1 MCKDGATLGF
11 RILMLERNMGNY
23 LGGRRNDTWGL
34 IRKNTW
40 DTKATIT
47 NSDPDSMLIVPWK
60 RRHWRSVT
68 QVQSGSLIY
77 GDDAGL

>member
-40 DTKATIT
+40 DSKATVI
-47 NSDPDSMLIVPWK
+47 DSGADSKLIIPWQ
-60 RRHWRSVT
+60 RRYWRNVG
-68 QVQSGSLIY
+68 QM
-77 GDDAGL
+77 

>member
-1 MCKDGATLGF
+1 MCKDDITLGF
-11 RILMLERNMGNY
+11 GILMLERNMGNY

-40 DTKATIT
+40 DPKATVT
-47 NSDPDSMLIVPWK
+47 DGDPDSMLIVPWQ

-77 GDDAGL
+77 GDGAGP